1 MENFVQI
8 SWRQWRMC
16 NLDTGDQND
25 KKKERNCIF
34 FPRKKSALW
43 AAWSAFHCIK
53 RLCVPLVVAKHFSV
67 TVGKAMWRRL
77 LAHTL
82 HKLSLMLEE

>member
-1 MENFVQI
+1 
-8 SWRQWRMC
+8 MC

-25 KKKERNCIF
+25 KKRGKKLHF
-34 FPRKKSALW
+34 FSQEKKSALW

-53 RLCVPLVVAKHFSV
+53 RLCVPLVAAKHFSV